1 MKLTL
6 QWKWFGALA
15 ALWLALLTVIYVSL
29 NLALPSFLA
38 DQIRADLER
47 DAQFARQCFLEQFI
61 SGHPSKDTINAIAHA
76 LGRETGLRVSVMAAD
91 GAMLGES
98 EKPETEIGQ
107 IENHF
112 ERPEVQ
118 EAIAAPDSVGSA
130 RRHSKTIGVDLLYVA
145 MAVRPPGAAGDS
157 RPVGFV
163 RVALPLHQIAQ
174 TTAQVHRVVSM
185 AMLIVGLAAIPPL
198 FWMARRV
205 TTPIQQMRAM
215 AGSVAR
221 ADFSK
226 RVTARPGGELGEL
239 VESLNDMAAQLQARL
254 RELND
259 EKAGLS
265 AILSSMTEGV
275 LAMDAAGKIR
285 VANEALR
292 QQLDI
297 GEEAIGRSALEVF
310 RNVALQ
316 EIIAEAV
323 QTGRVVGRELAFL
336 NPVERIFEV
345 NAARLQARDG
355 GSVGIVVLLHD
366 ITRLKQLENLRKE
379 FVANVSHELRTPLSI
394 IKGYIETLLDP
405 QPPDPETARQF
416 LQTIQRHSQRLETLI
431 GDLLTVSAMESQ
443 QARLQLESLSLR
455 DVAAT
460 AADEIVQ
467 RAREKNTAIA
477 IEIPPDL
484 PRMRA
489 DAQRL
494 HQVFFN
500 LLDNAV
506 KYGQPE
512 GRISVSAK
520 LRNGEIEVQVA
531 DNGPGIAPEHLP
543 RIFERFYRVDKARSR
558 DLGGTG
564 LGLSI
569 VKHIVQAHGG
579 RVWAESV
586 VGQGSTFH
594 FTLPWQPAGEKS

>member
-6 QWKWFGALA
+6 QWRWFGALA
-15 ALWLALLTVIYVSL
+15 ALWLALLAVIYASL
-29 NLALPSFLA
+29 NLALPSYLV

-47 DAQFARQCFLEQFI
+47 DAQFARQCFLEQLT
-61 SGHPSKDTINAIAHA
+61 SGHPSKDAINAVAHA
-76 LGRETGLRVSVMAAD
+76 LGRETGLRVSVIAAD

-98 EKPETEIGQ
+98 EKPAAEIGQ
-107 IENHF
+107 IENHL

-118 EAIAAPDSVGSA
+118 EAITARDGVGSA

-145 MAVRPPGAAGDS
+145 MAVRRPDAASDSPPL
-157 RPVGFV
+157 GFV
-163 RVALPLHQIAQ
+163 RVALPLHQIAE
-174 TTAQVHRVVSM
+174 TTAHVRHIVTM
-185 AMLIVGLAAIPPL
+185 ATLIVGLAAIPPL

-221 ADFSK
+221 ANFSK

-239 VESLNDMAAQLQARL
+239 VAGLNDMAAQLQARL
-254 RELND
+254 RELSD

-285 VANEALR
+285 LANEALR

-297 GEEAIGRSALEVF
+297 GEEAIGKSALEVF

-316 EIIAEAV
+316 EIVAEAV
-323 QTGRVVGRELAFL
+323 QTGRVAGRELTFL
-336 NPVERIFEV
+336 NPVERMFEV
-345 NAARLQARDG
+345 NAARLQSRDG
-355 GSVGIVVLLHD
+355 GSAGIVVLLHD
-366 ITRLKQLENLRKE
+366 ITRLKRLENLRKD

-394 IKGYIETLLDP
+394 IKGYVETLLDP
-405 QPPDPETARQF
+405 QPPDAETARQF

-431 GDLLTVSAMESQ
+431 GDLLSISAMESQ
-443 QARLQLESLSLR
+443 QARLQLEPVSLR
-455 DVAAT
+455 DAAAT
-460 AADEIVQ
+460 AAEEMARQ
-467 RAREKNTAIA
+467 AREKNTTIA
-477 IEIPPDL
+477 VEIPPDL
-484 PRMRA
+484 PRPRA

-494 HQVFFN
+494 HQVLFN

-506 KYGQPE
+506 KYVQPG

-520 LRNGEIEVQVA
+520 LKDAEIEVQVA

-558 DLGGTG
+558 ELGGTG

-586 VGQGSTFH
+586 VGQGSVFH
-594 FTLPWQPAGEKS
+594 FTLPWQSAGAMS